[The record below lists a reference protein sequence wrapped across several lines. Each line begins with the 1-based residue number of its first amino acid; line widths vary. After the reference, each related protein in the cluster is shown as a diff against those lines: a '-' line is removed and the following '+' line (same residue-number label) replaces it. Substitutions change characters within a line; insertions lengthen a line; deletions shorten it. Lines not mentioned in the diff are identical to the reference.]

1 MGVREVE
8 AEDIGTG
15 VYSIEEDKQK
25 TEQENKLKMA
35 LQKKE
40 KLKKRVVLIQKDLAE
55 LMKAN
60 REHESNERLPLED
73 FEIDPSLR
81 RYPIIKV
88 YYFLINLPNS
98 HVLQLNKIHYVDH

>member
-1 MGVREVE
+1 MCSTDMGVREVE

-40 KLKKRVVLIQKDLAE
+40 KLKKRVVLI
-55 LMKAN
+55 
-60 REHESNERLPLED
+60 S
-73 FEIDPSLR
+73 
-81 RYPIIKV
+81 
-88 YYFLINLPNS
+88 
-98 HVLQLNKIHYVDH
+98 